1 MRLPDSSCH
10 SLLKNGATEDGEYK
24 VKINGV
30 IKTVYCDMKTLG
42 GGWTILQRRGDFGRN
57 KNYFLRNWNDYKNG
71 FGDPVED
78 VWLGLEAAHHLTK
91 ESEFQLMVVLQ
102 DFDNN
107 STSLIV
113 NNFTIG
119 PEEEG
124 YKISY
129 KNYNSKIGNSLPA
142 RGTKFST
149 IDTDNDSLRRVE
161 QELRQALLRRLV
173 VQRVP
178 QLQPQRAL
186 PARAARE
193 LRQRRELVPLE
204 GLQLLA
210 QVLRDEDPPLRR
222 HQRRKQRRQ
231 EQPGRNDDRCAGV
244 GGSVARNDSG
254 DSGYGS
260 GSGDKR

>member
-1 MRLPDSSCH
+1 
-10 SLLKNGATEDGEYK
+10 
-24 VKINGV
+24 
-30 IKTVYCDMKTLG
+30 MKTLG

-149 IDTDNDSLRRVE
+149 IDTDNDAWSKNCAKRFSGAWWYSACHNSNLNGLYLRGPHESFGNGVNWYHWRGYNYSLKFSEMKIRPYD
-161 QELRQALLRRLV
+161 AIN
-173 VQRVP
+173 
-178 QLQPQRAL
+178 
-186 PARAARE
+186 
-193 LRQRRELVPLE
+193 
-204 GLQLLA
+204 G
-210 QVLRDEDPPLRR
+210 
-222 HQRRKQRRQ
+222 
-231 EQPGRNDDRCAGV
+231 GSNDDKNNLGGTTTAAPGSEEASQGTTAATAGT
-244 GGSVARNDSG
+244 GAAAGTNGDAPATSSDTPAPDTAQNNPGS
-254 DSGYGS
+254 
-260 GSGDKR
+260 